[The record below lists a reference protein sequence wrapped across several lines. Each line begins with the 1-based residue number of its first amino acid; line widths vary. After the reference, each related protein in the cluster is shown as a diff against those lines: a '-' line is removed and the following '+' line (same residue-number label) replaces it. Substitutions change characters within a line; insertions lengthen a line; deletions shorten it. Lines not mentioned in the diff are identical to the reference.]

1 MRIFKLPP
9 PCGKIENGKQA
20 ANPPLHAHAA
30 VSHCRGAFYM
40 RPDRTAGTTRQQS
53 TRPCPGGHTGRPY
66 GARSTWSVGRGAHTP
81 PNQAAGTNKPA
92 SNATRRQSFCRGGL
106 YARPDRT
113 AGTTRLAVNA
123 ALSGRPYRPPLRR
136 MFDPFR
142 RAGCPHPAKPGRRN
156 YQASGQRD
164 PVVAACGHAALR
176 GSAGIGGAFGRIYNP
191 PLQARLLP
199 FPVVGAAISRPRGPA
214 VCYRTCFVLYQ
225 IFSSPATNVPG
236 RGSSGMTAGI
246 WS

>member
-20 ANPPLHAHAA
+20 ANPPLHAHAG
-30 VSHCRGAFYM
+30 VSHCRGAFHM

-66 GARSTWSVGRGAHTP
+66 SACSTRSVGRGAHTP

-92 SNATRRQSFCRGGL
+92 SNATRRQSSCRGGL

-113 AGTTRLAVNA
+113 AGTTRPAVNA

-136 MFDPFR
+136 MFDPIR
-142 RAGCPHPAKPGRRN
+142 RAGGPHPAKPGRRN
-156 YQASGQRD
+156 HQARNHRN
-164 PVVAACGHAALR
+164 PAMAACGHAAPQC
-176 GSAGIGGAFGRIYNP
+176 SAGIGGVFGRIYNP

-214 VCYRTCFVLYQ
+214 VCYRTYFTLYQ
-225 IFSSPATNVPG
+225 IFSSPAT
-236 RGSSGMTAGI
+236 RGHGHKK
-246 WS
+246 

>member
-1 MRIFKLPP
+1 
-9 PCGKIENGKQA
+9 
-20 ANPPLHAHAA
+20 
-30 VSHCRGAFYM
+30 M

-66 GARSTWSVGRGAHTP
+66 GACSTHSVGRGAHTP
-81 PNQAAGTNKPA
+81 PNRAAGTNKPA
-92 SNATRRQSFCRGGL
+92 SNATRRQSSCRGGL

-136 MFDPFR
+136 MFDLVR

-164 PVVAACGHAALR
+164 PVVAACGHAALQC
-176 GSAGIGGAFGRIYNP
+176 SAGIRGAFGRIYNP
-191 PLQARLLP
+191 PLHVPAAVSRRRGGYQPPARSGGLLL
-199 FPVVGAAISRPRGPA
+199 
-214 VCYRTCFVLYQ
+214 YLFVLYQ
-225 IFSSPATNVPG
+225 IFFSPATNIPG